1 VELERYQDFSAR
13 FHRKVVGA
21 RVPAE
26 GTIEV
31 TRRCPLTCVH
41 CYNNLPVTDRAA
53 RDTELTTAEH
63 HRIVDEIAEAG
74 CIWLLYT
81 GGEILARGDF
91 LDIYTHAKKRGMLV
105 TLFTNGTMI
114 TPKVADH
121 LAEWRPFAIEI
132 TLYGRTRETYERLT
146 GIPGSYDRCMR
157 GISLLLERRL
167 PLKLKTVA
175 VTVNRHEIWEMKR
188 FAEEDLGVEF
198 KFDAMINPRIDCSQ
212 SPLSVR
218 LTPAEVVALDV
229 QDPRRTD
236 AWKSFCERFHGP
248 AHTPDKNGELYVCGG
263 GMTSFAIDPLGKM
276 SICTLSHFDTYDLRT
291 GSFREGWEKFLRKVR
306 SKKMT
311 QLTKCVACSLK
322 AMCGMCPANGELENG
337 DPEAPVNFLCHVAH
351 LRAHALGMP
360 VPAHGEC
367 EYCEGGANYA
377 DLLESLAALEQA
389 KSAVGESGL
398 FRRAEGMSLP
408 VLGSASRFPSMGCGS
423 GGCHSCASGG
433 EELHGRGDDEEL
445 AYTGS
450 AVPRSEER

>member
-1 VELERYQDFSAR
+1 MELERYQDFSAR
-13 FHRKVVGA
+13 FHRKVVAA

-41 CYNNLPVTDRAA
+41 CYNSLPIADRAA
-53 RDTELTTAEH
+53 RQGELTTGEH
-63 HRIVDEIAEAG
+63 YRIVDEIAEAG

-81 GGEILARGDF
+81 GGEIFARGDF
-91 LDIYTHAKKRGMLV
+91 LDIYTHAKQQGMLV

-114 TPKVADH
+114 TPRVADH
-121 LAEWRPFAIEI
+121 LVEWRPFAIEI

-157 GISLLLERRL
+157 GIRLLLERDL

-188 FAEEDLGVEF
+188 FAEEELGVEF

-218 LTPAEVVALDV
+218 LTPADVVTLDL
-229 QDPRRTD
+229 QDRRRTNE
-236 AWKSFCERFHGP
+236 WKSFCERFNGP
-248 AHTPDKNGELYVCGG
+248 AHAPGELGEIYVCGG
-263 GMTSFAIDPLGKM
+263 GMHSFAIDPLGKM
-276 SICTLSHFDTYDLRT
+276 SICTLSHRDTYDLRT
-291 GSFREGWEKFLRKVR
+291 GSFREAWEEFLRKVR

-311 QLTKCVACSLK
+311 RLTTCVACTLK

-351 LRAHALGMP
+351 LRAHAFRMP
-360 VPAHGEC
+360 VPPHGEC
-367 EYCEGGANYA
+367 EFCEGGARYGE
-377 DLLESLAALEQA
+377 LLESLAALDG
-389 KSAVGESGL
+389 GEGEIGKAGAHRSPAGV
-398 FRRAEGMSLP
+398 SLP
-408 VLGSASRFPSMGCGS
+408 VLGAASSFPSSGCGS
-423 GGCHSCASGG
+423 GSCGSCASVGDG
-433 EELHGRGDDEEL
+433 LHESRDEGEL
-445 AYTGS
+445 AYTGN
-450 AVPRSEER
+450 AVSRSGER